1 MIAMQSEGMP
11 SPCIQKIKIIST
23 NYHFIGTL
31 NHETNRVTPKS
42 VTITRNPPGS

>member
-1 MIAMQSEGMP
+1 MIAKQGEGMP

-42 VTITRNPPGS
+42 VTISTSPSGS